1 MASPIPPSSPVRIVR
16 LESPAEATPYRA
28 SFAGAYQTIFSEPPY
43 NERFFPS
50 EAQGVLDSYLSIPE
64 SIILLAVRGQSQ
76 VVGFGIAVPL
86 RARPAVSRELAGLVP
101 VAHTFYLAELGV
113 LDSQRGL
120 GLGKELVRRR
130 VDLIDK
136 TRYTHVALRTSA
148 IRNASYEMYMRM
160 GFDDMGVY
168 MEVPSRR
175 NDGRVST
182 DRRLFLSMVLTSEL
196 GSPGGNLDEFGTRTH
211 QELD

>member
-1 MASPIPPSSPVRIVR
+1 MATQTAAEVRIVR
-16 LESPAEATPYRA
+16 VSTPEEAAPYRA

-43 NERFFPS
+43 NERYFPS
-50 EAQGVLDSYLSIPE
+50 EAQAMLDTYVGMPE
-64 SIILLAVRGQSQ
+64 SIVLLAVKGTSS

-86 RARPAVSRELAGLVP
+86 RSRPSVSRELAGLVP
-101 VAHTFYLAELGV
+101 VQHTFYLAELGV
-113 LDSQRGL
+113 LSSARGQGL
-120 GLGKELVRRR
+120 GRALVQRR

-148 IRNASYEMYMRM
+148 VRNASYEMYMRM

-175 NDGRVST
+175 QDGRVTT
-182 DRRLFLSMVLTSEL
+182 DRRLFLSMVLTDEL
-196 GSPGGNLDEFGTRTH
+196 GTSGEDTGNFGTSTH
-211 QELD
+211 LDPD

>member
-1 MASPIPPSSPVRIVR
+1 MSSATALEVRIIRVQN
-16 LESPAEATPYRA
+16 AHEAAPYRA
-28 SFAGAYQTIFSEPPY
+28 SFAGAYQDIFSDPPY

-50 EAQGVLDSYLSIPE
+50 EAQAMLASYLDVENNIV
-64 SIILLAVRGQSQ
+64 LLAVRGRTK

-86 RARPAVSRELAGLVP
+86 MAKPAVTRELRGLIP

-113 LDSQRGL
+113 HSSQRSRGL
-120 GLGKELVRRR
+120 GRTLVRRR

-136 TRYTHVALRTSA
+136 RRYTHVALRTSA
-148 IRNASYEMYMRM
+148 VRNASYEMYLFM

-175 NDGRVST
+175 LDGRVTT
-182 DRRLFLSMVLTSEL
+182 DRRLFLSKVLTAEL
-196 GSPGGNLDEFGTRTH
+196 GTPGTGEQQAFGTGSEDGT
-211 QELD
+211 